1 MNHHLCS
8 VFGILIIALPSL
20 FNYVRAE
27 QPPLSFQ
34 TALPSFQT
42 VHEAVHLC
50 LGMWYVDSLQDGA
63 EYVGDLNRSLT
74 SHYFAKG
81 KTSSDATSWIVT
93 NNASNVLYVAFKQ
106 FNISDSPAQ
115 SMVLDASL
123 EHLGA
128 KSASVT
134 VGASTSEML
143 SGDVRVQS
151 GWNTAIFEKYNDN
164 NRTVYQNLLANMN
177 SVLLS
182 NDINQII
189 CIGTSQGGVM
199 TTMFAS
205 YLAATDMKD
214 RNIQVITF
222 GAPAPGNSN
231 YQNFVNNMG
240 NLAVWKLQN
249 ENDPVPFFGIYQQP
263 GHSIRICPFDNGTV
277 DFQVY
282 YLQHGNATM
291 GLAATPDH
299 FFSKLLPRI
308 MPDEIPFPF
317 LPSA

>member
-1 MNHHLCS
+1 
-8 VFGILIIALPSL
+8 
-20 FNYVRAE
+20 
-27 QPPLSFQ
+27 
-34 TALPSFQT
+34 
-42 VHEAVHLC
+42 
-50 LGMWYVDSLQDGA
+50 
-63 EYVGDLNRSLT
+63 
-74 SHYFAKG
+74 
-81 KTSSDATSWIVT
+81 
-93 NNASNVLYVAFKQ
+93 
-106 FNISDSPAQ
+106 
-115 SMVLDASL
+115 MVLDASS
-123 EHLGA
+123 EYLGA
-128 KSASVT
+128 KAASVT
-134 VGASTSEML
+134 VGASTSEMI
-143 SGDVRVQS
+143 SGDVKVQS
-151 GWNTAIFEKYNDN
+151 GWNTAIFEKYDDK

-177 SVLLS
+177 SILLS
-182 NDINQII
+182 NNINQII

-214 RNIQVITF
+214 RNIQVINF

-263 GHSIRICPFDNGTV
+263 GHSIRICPLDNGTV

-299 FFSKLLPRI
+299 FFSKFLPRI
-308 MPDEIPFPF
+308 MPFDVPF
-317 LPSA
+317 LFLPPATMFKFVNAFVSDNILFESPCRFHCVDEGYIPYLNNSKSEYWPSSQNFFEEIENPKRCSRWFYIWCIFF